1 MYFDKVNQKNKHR
14 LTIEENKN
22 CVVVTHLSVFC
33 FVVVKSLFTNRF
45 LKSQ

>member
-14 LTIEENKN
+14 LTIEENKSY
-22 CVVVTHLSVFC
+22 VIVTYLSVFC
-33 FVVVKSLFTNRF
+33 FVVIKSLFINKF